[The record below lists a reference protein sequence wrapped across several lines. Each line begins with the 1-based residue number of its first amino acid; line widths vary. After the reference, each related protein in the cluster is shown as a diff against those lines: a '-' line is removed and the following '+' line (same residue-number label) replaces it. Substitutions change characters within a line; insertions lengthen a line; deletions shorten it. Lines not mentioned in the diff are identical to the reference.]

1 MPTTTTECDLLVIGT
16 GAAGLTAAITAAKSG
31 LEVLIVEGEAE
42 YGGTTATSAG
52 VIWIPCNHHSLKLS
66 VTADKPDNMEE
77 VRRYLAHEVS
87 DWGNQS
93 RLDAFLTAGPEM
105 VRFLERETEV
115 KFNAMEYPDYHADA
129 PGGHT
134 MRSLIAVTYQASKLG
149 PALPQLRSQLPQ
161 TLFLGLAI
169 GSTLEM
175 KAFMN
180 AGRSFKSLGIVLR
193 KLAGH
198 FRDLLIYRR
207 SKHLVRGCALIGRLM
222 RSVLDLGI
230 PCWLSSPATGLIV
243 SDGRVTGVHVQT
255 GEGPVEIHA
264 ARGVV
269 LACGGYARDEARRL
283 ATYPYHAAGAFH
295 ASTTSLGNR
304 GDGVRMGEQAGG
316 AFDVKV
322 SQVGIW
328 MPVSVIPDRKGPN
341 GVWPHLVDR
350 QKPGFIAVTSNGKR
364 FTNESASYHEFVPDL
379 VRACEAGKETYCW
392 LIGDSRA
399 VRHWG
404 IGVVRPWPVPSRRHL
419 RSGYLKRADSLAE
432 LAHICSIDRG
442 GLAATVTR
450 FNRFAGTGVDED
462 FGRGSLIYDRYQGDD
477 EVSPNP
483 CLGKLEKGPFF
494 AVKVLAG
501 EIGTYAG
508 LTTDEHSR
516 VLAANGSPVP
526 GLYAAGNDQASVF
539 GGAYPGAGAT
549 IGPGMVFAYLAGRH
563 AAASSSQADD

>member
-1 MPTTTTECDLLVIGT
+1 MSATTTECDLLVIGT
-16 GAAGLTAAITAAKSG
+16 GAAGLTAAVTAAKLG
-31 LEVLIVEGEAE
+31 LRVLIVEGEAE
-42 YGGTTATSAG
+42 YGGTSATSAG
-52 VIWIPCNHHSLKLS
+52 VLWIPCNHHSLRLS
-66 VTADKPDNMEE
+66 AASGKPDNMED
-77 VRRYLAHEVS
+77 VRRYLAREVG
-87 DWGNQS
+87 DWGNQA

-105 VRFLERETEV
+105 VRFLERETQVE
-115 KFNAMEYPDYHADA
+115 FNPMKYPDYHANE

-134 MRSLIAVTYQASKLG
+134 MRSLIAVNYQASKLG
-149 PALPQLRSQLPQ
+149 TALPQLRNQLPQ
-161 TLFLGLAI
+161 TMFLGLAI

-180 AGRSFKSLGIVLR
+180 AGRSFKAMSIVLR

-222 RSVLDLGI
+222 RSVLDLKI
-230 PCWLSSPATGLIV
+230 PYWLSSPAKDLIV
-243 SDGRVTGVHVQT
+243 SNGRVAGAIVQT
-255 GEGPVEIHA
+255 EEGSVEVRA

-304 GDGVRMGEQAGG
+304 GDGVRMGEQVGG

-328 MPVSVIPDRKGPN
+328 MPVSVIPGHKGPE

-350 QKPGFIAVTSNGKR
+350 QKPGFISVTRNGKR

-379 VRACEAGKETYCW
+379 VRACEGEKETYCW
-392 LIGDSRA
+392 LIGDARA

-404 IGVVRPWPVPSRRHL
+404 IGVVRPWPVPKGRHL

-432 LAHICSIDRG
+432 LARICGIDMD
-442 GLAATVTR
+442 GLAATVAR

-462 FGRGSLIYDRYQGDD
+462 FGRGSLIYDHYQGDD

-508 LTTDEHSR
+508 LATDEHSR
-516 VLAANGSPVP
+516 VLAANGSPIS

-539 GGAYPGAGAT
+539 GGSYPGAGAT
-549 IGPGMVFAYLAGRH
+549 IGPGMVFGYLAGRH
-563 AAASSSQADD
+563 AASSSHTAE